1 MYPEGCCRALQTD
14 QKSSSF
20 KILIGSNRLTASIFA
35 LANCNYIDKDEIYKA
50 LKKEGITFGVKDQEI
65 DTFSM
70 YPTRE
75 PVVIAEGSPPVP
87 GKDGYMEVLF
97 SKAVKSIPHNEVDAI
112 DFRETSNI
120 ISVEAGA
127 QLVEV
132 YPPVYGIEGLAVT
145 GEVLSPPQPR
155 VITLKAGKGV
165 KLDEEGSKAFA
176 LVNGKPW
183 VKDAGLTKVINCD
196 PVYVHNS
203 DVDIKTGNLR
213 FTGDVKITGNV
224 CEAME
229 VHVSG
234 NVEVQGLV
242 TMARVVSG
250 GKLIVYGNAISSRL
264 RAGIIFPGAKK
275 LGFMFADINAELQN
289 LNTALDQLSKMK
301 VIDFSVV
308 DFGRVVL
315 GLLDSRFKNIRPLI
329 KNIQTFLGN
338 KPSNEIP
345 IEIINAIGMLSCF
358 TGLQPLNKEMFDEVI
373 REVGEALDILGKNS
387 ENYGGSILVKS
398 ALSCIIQSSGNVTV
412 TGQGCVNTNITA
424 GGNVSIR
431 GSFKGGEILSEG
443 HVDINELGSNL
454 GAPPVVRVAAG
465 STVKIRKAYEGSII
479 QVGKRRVTLTREMD
493 SFRARLNKEDQLEIY

>member
-1 MYPEGCCRALQTD
+1 MQFD
-14 QKSSSF
+14 NKSYLF
-20 KILIGSNRLTASIFA
+20 KIIMGRDKLTASIFA
-35 LANCNYIDKDEIYKA
+35 LSNCDYIDKDEIYKE
-50 LKKEGITFGVKDQEI
+50 LKNEGITFGVKDQEI

-70 YPTRE
+70 NPTRE
-75 PVVIAEGSPPVP
+75 PVVIAEGNPPVP

-97 SKAVKSIPHNEVDAI
+97 GKGPQGIPDNVEDAV
-112 DFRETSNI
+112 DFRETSTI
-120 ISVEAGA
+120 VSVEAEA

-132 YPPVYGIEGLAVT
+132 YPPVYGIEGMAVT
-145 GEVLSPPQPR
+145 GEVVSSPKPR

-165 KLDEEGSKAFA
+165 RIDEEGSRAFA
-176 LVNGKPW
+176 LVDGRPW
-183 VKDAGLTKVINCD
+183 IKDAGLTKVINCD

-234 NVEVQGLV
+234 NVEIQGLV
-242 TMARVVSG
+242 TMARIVSG
-250 GKLIVYGNAISSRL
+250 GKLIVYGNVISSQL

-275 LGFMFADINAELQN
+275 LGFMFLDINTELQN
-289 LNTALDQLSKMK
+289 LNTALDQLSKMN
-301 VIDFSVV
+301 VIDFSVM

-329 KNIQTFLGN
+329 KNIQTFIGN
-338 KPSNEIP
+338 KPSAEIP
-345 IEIINAIGMLSCF
+345 QEIVDAIGMLSCF
-358 TGLQPLNKEMFDEVI
+358 TGLKQLNKEMFDNVLKEI
-373 REVGEALDILGKNS
+373 GGALDLLNKNS
-387 ENYGGSILVKS
+387 EHSGGSILVKS
-398 ALSCIIQSSGNVTV
+398 ALSCMIQSSGSVNV

-424 GGNVSIR
+424 GGSVSIR

-443 HVDINELGSNL
+443 HVDINELGSSL

-493 SFRARLNKEDQLEIY
+493 SFRARLNKDDQLEIY

>member
-1 MYPEGCCRALQTD
+1 MQIDNKTTL
-14 QKSSSF
+14 F
-20 KILIGSNRLTASIFA
+20 KIAISRDKLTASIYS
-35 LANCNYIDKDEIYKA
+35 LANCDYIDKDEIYKV
-50 LKKEGITFGVKDQEI
+50 LKSEGITFGVKDQEI
-65 DTFSM
+65 NNFSL

-75 PVVIAEGSPPVP
+75 TVVIAEGNPPLP

-97 SKAVKSIPHNEVDAI
+97 SKAPRDIPDNEIDAI

-120 ISVEAGA
+120 VSVEAET

-132 YPPVYGIEGLAVT
+132 YPPVFGIEGLAVT
-145 GEVLSPPQPR
+145 GEVLPAPKPR

-165 KLDEEGSKAFA
+165 KLNEEGSKAFA
-176 LVNGKPW
+176 LVNGRPW
-183 VKDAGLTKVINCD
+183 IKDAGLTKVINCD
-196 PVYVHNS
+196 PIYVHNS

-213 FTGDVKITGNV
+213 FIGDVKITGNV

-229 VHVSG
+229 VHVTG
-234 NVEVQGLV
+234 NVEVQGIV
-242 TMARVVSG
+242 TMARIVSG
-250 GKLIVYGNAISSRL
+250 GKLTIYGNAISSRL

-275 LGFMFADINAELQN
+275 LGFMFADINTELQN
-289 LNTALDQLSKMK
+289 LNTALEQLSKMK

-338 KPSNEIP
+338 KPSTDIP
-345 IEIINAIGMLSCF
+345 IEIVQTIGMLSCF
-358 TGLQPLNKEMFDEVI
+358 TGLKPLNKEMFDEVI
-373 REVGEALDILGKNS
+373 VEVEDILNTLNKNN
-387 ENYGGSILVKS
+387 ENYGGSINVKS
-398 ALSCIIQSSGNVTV
+398 ALSCIIQSSGNVSV
-412 TGQGCVNTNITA
+412 TGQGCVNTNITS

-454 GAPPVVRVAAG
+454 GAPPVVRVAAK
-465 STVKIRKAYEGSII
+465 STVKVRKAYEGSII

-493 SFRARLNKEDQLEIY
+493 LFRARLNNEDQLEIF